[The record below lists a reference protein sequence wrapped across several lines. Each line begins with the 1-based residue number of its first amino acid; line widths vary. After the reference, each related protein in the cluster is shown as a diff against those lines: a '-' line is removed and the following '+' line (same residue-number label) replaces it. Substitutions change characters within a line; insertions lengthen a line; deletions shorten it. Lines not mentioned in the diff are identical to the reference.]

1 MVRNREA
8 NVLAKTFRDQMSV
21 YRTRR
26 VRDPETQGTVEK
38 EILVY
43 EDIPCALSQKGNDT
57 PERQEFHSEKKRLKS
72 VQDHRPMYN
81 GFRQKAR
88 ERLQNV
94 C

>member
-43 EDIPCALSQKGNDT
+43 ED
-57 PERQEFHSEKKRLKS
+57 RKS
-72 VQDHRPMYN
+72 V
-81 GFRQKAR
+81 
-88 ERLQNV
+88 V
-94 C
+94 

>member
-43 EDIPCALSQKGNDT
+43 EDHVEITYNFFDDMGIWGEQEK
-57 PERQEFHSEKKRLKS
+57 PEVEKK
-72 VQDHRPMYN
+72 
-81 GFRQKAR
+81 
-88 ERLQNV
+88 
-94 C
+94 